1 MILLIFINKINIFK
15 KILLINNIMS
25 VKQIFL
31 QQIDNFLNEL
41 CTLFC
46 KNNEILL
53 LREKYNL
60 LKCANSKLVI
70 EYFIK
75 YIYPFKQKIMDQ
87 DESYFLEGGG
97 QDDIKDNSGLK
108 LRDNIKQLWISQMSD
123 DNKTIIWK
131 YFKVFIL
138 LCEKYVAEQPK

>member
-1 MILLIFINKINIFK
+1 
-15 KILLINNIMS
+15 MS

-41 CTLFC
+41 CNLFS
-46 KNNEILL
+46 KNNELLL

-60 LKCANSKLVI
+60 LKSANSKLVI

-75 YIYPFKQKIMDQ
+75 YIYPFKSKIVNQ
-87 DESYFLEGGG
+87 EEVFFLEGGG

-108 LRDNIKQLWISQMSD
+108 LRDNIRNLWISEMSD
-123 DNKTIIWK
+123 DNKEIIWK
-131 YFKVFIL
+131 YFKIFIL
-138 LCEKYVAEQPK
+138 LCEKYVVEQTK